1 MVAERSLHREEADKL
16 MQLKI
21 YKIRGSTSALVSK
34 NSRKLIMENLSE
46 VRNGNKLLAHYYMS
60 PRKTGIFWD
69 HIN

>member
-21 YKIRGSTSALVSK
+21 YKIMGSTSALVSK

-46 VRNGNKLLAHYYMS
+46 VRNGNKLKHIIICNLE
-60 PRKTGIFWD
+60 KTPF
-69 HIN
+69 

>member
-46 VRNGNKLLAHYYMS
+46 VRNGNKL
-60 PRKTGIFWD
+60 K
-69 HIN
+69 HIIICNLEKHAFFETI